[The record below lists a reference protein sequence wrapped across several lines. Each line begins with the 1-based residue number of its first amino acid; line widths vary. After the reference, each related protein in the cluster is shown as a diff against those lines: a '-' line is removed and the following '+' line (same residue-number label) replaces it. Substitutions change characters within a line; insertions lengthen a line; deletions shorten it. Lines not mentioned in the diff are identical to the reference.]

1 MPRHSKGPRLYLRQG
16 RIDRR
21 TGEQLPARYFIRDG
35 QKEIGT
41 GCGPDR
47 LREAETA
54 LAVYIAEK
62 HAAPPSPADRKRDPD
77 QVLVT
82 EVLAVYASERAP
94 ELAGDRTSIAGW
106 IGHLLGFW
114 SEKVLSDVRRSTCRE
129 YVAWRTRQFVVRAG
143 VETTRLV
150 SDQTAR
156 RELEVLSA
164 AIGWWHG
171 EDKLKA
177 RPEVWLPPKPESP
190 RDALSR
196 SEAAALLMAARGYRR
211 EPSGRWRR
219 LPGSSKAN
227 RAHLPR
233 FILIGL
239 YTGSRSAVITSL
251 LWRESPNQAWV
262 DLDKGMVFRRGREE
276 RDHKTKRRP
285 VVRLSPR
292 LLAHMRRWRSLDE
305 AWEIAAREQHEAQK
319 RKGDPPALNAV
330 IHHGGEPVAKVKK
343 GFAACVADARLNPDV
358 TPHWLRH
365 TAATWLMEA
374 GVDLFLAA
382 SYVGM
387 TAATLEK
394 HYAHHRPDFQ
404 AEARSAL

>member
-1 MPRHSKGPRLYLRQG
+1 MLS
-16 RIDRR
+16 
-21 TGEQLPARYFIRDG
+21 
-35 QKEIGT
+35 
-41 GCGPDR
+41 
-47 LREAETA
+47 
-54 LAVYIAEK
+54 
-62 HAAPPSPADRKRDPD
+62 
-77 QVLVT
+77 
-82 EVLAVYASERAP
+82 EV
-94 ELAGDRTSIAGW
+94 
-106 IGHLLGFW
+106 
-114 SEKVLSDVRRSTCRE
+114 KRSTCRE
-129 YVAWRTRQFVVRAG
+129 YVTRRTKQFVVRAG
-143 VETTRLV
+143 VETHRLV

-171 EDKLKA
+171 EDKLQA

-196 SEAAALLMAARGYRR
+196 SEAAALLLAARGYRR
-211 EPSGRWRR
+211 DARGRWTR
-219 LPGSSKAN
+219 LPGSSRAN
-227 RAHLPR
+227 RSHLPR

-239 YTGSRSAVITSL
+239 YTGSRSSVITSL
-251 LWRESPNQAWV
+251 LWRESPTQAWV
-262 DLDKGMVFRRGREE
+262 DLDKGMVYRRGKEE

-292 LLAHMRRWRSLDE
+292 LLAHMRRWRAMDQ
-305 AWEIAAREQHEAQK
+305 AWEIAAREEHERNK
-319 RKGDPPALNAV
+319 RSGPSPTLNAV
-330 IHHGGEPVAKVKK
+330 IHHGGDPVAKVKK
-343 GFAACVADARLNPDV
+343 GFAACVADARINDAI